1 MVHSGVNKI
10 DGQAL
15 VLGKPV
21 FTDDLDR
28 FPDTLTV
35 KLLRS
40 PHAHALIRSIDTG
53 RAKNLEGVV
62 SVYTYEDVPRL
73 RYTISGESYP
83 ELSPY
88 DRLLLDQRVR
98 YVGDPVAIVAAE
110 TEKAACLA
118 LKAIQVEYDRLP
130 ALLDPMEAE
139 GSEIVIH
146 PEERNFM
153 PDDFMG
159 LEQEN
164 NVVGRYSLSKGDL
177 LSALRESDLVIEN
190 RYHTQ
195 PQSHCM
201 METYRAFC
209 YLDEAQRL
217 VFTSSTQ
224 SVHHARRQISK
235 ALGVPLSKIRVVKPK
250 IGGGFGG
257 KNIALIEPYVGF
269 VSLMTGR
276 PSKLVFTREETFT
289 SSSSRHEFFFR
300 IRLGATKSGVLK
312 AVEIEALNNTGAYG
326 EDGPAVLLVSAG
338 NMLPLYNKAEAIS
351 FQGKTVYTNL
361 LPAGA
366 MRGYGATQS
375 TFAMES
381 AVSELASKLGIDPTE
396 FRLKNL
402 VAVGDTGGIL
412 GLTIQSCSLAE
423 CIRRGKELIG
433 WDEKYPRREI
443 APARIRAVGMA
454 VACHG
459 SGVSGVGIA
468 SVTLTLEEDGSY
480 LLLTGSADLGTG
492 SDTILTQITAEAMKT
507 TLDNVTVRSG
517 STDYPYDTGAFASCT
532 TYVTG
537 NAAVDAAGALTVK
550 LLKSAVE
557 KFKKEPGEL
566 TLGPD
571 RVFVTDCPEDYV
583 LLKTL
588 GIESTFGAHEI
599 LSVTRTHQCGVSPPP
614 FGAGFAEIEVDTETG
629 KVELIQFVAVMDCGT
644 PINPKLA
651 RVQAEGG
658 LAQGIGLA
666 LYEEVHRASTGRLM
680 SDSFLQYKIPARK
693 DIRKVTVEFAESF
706 EPTGPF
712 GAKSIGEIVV
722 HTPAPAIA
730 GAVYNA
736 VGVSVR
742 DLPITPE
749 KLLRAMKERTEV
761 REA

>member
-1 MVHSGVNKI
+1 MVYSSVNKV

-40 PHAHALIRSIDTG
+40 PHAHALIRKIDTG
-53 RAKNLEGVV
+53 RAKHMEGVV
-62 SVYTYEDVPRL
+62 GVYTYEDVPQL

-88 DRLLLDQRVR
+88 DRLLLDRRVR

-110 TEKAACLA
+110 NEKAARLA
-118 LKAIQVEYDRLP
+118 LKAIQVEYEILP
-130 ALLDPMEAE
+130 ALLDPLAAE
-139 GSEIVIH
+139 DNEIIVH
-146 PEERNFM
+146 PEDKNFM
-153 PDDFMG
+153 PDDFLG
-159 LEQEN
+159 LDQEHN
-164 NVVGRYSLSKGDL
+164 IVGRYSVEKGNL
-177 LSALRESDLVIEN
+177 PEALRESELVIE
-190 RYHTQ
+190 RCYHTQ
-195 PQSHCM
+195 PQAHCM

-235 ALGVPLSKIRVVKPK
+235 SLGVPLGKIRVVKPK

-276 PSKLVFTREETFT
+276 PSKLVFTRKETFT
-289 SSSSRHEFFFR
+289 SSNSRHEFFFR

-312 AVEIEALNNTGAYG
+312 AVDIEALNNTGAYG

-351 FQGKTVYTNL
+351 YQGKTAYTNL

-381 AVSELASKLGIDPTE
+381 AVNELASRLGMDPTE

-402 VAVGDTGGIL
+402 VTVGDTGGIL

-433 WDEKYPRREI
+433 WNEKYPRREI
-443 APARIRAVGMA
+443 APGRIRSVGMA

-459 SGVSGVGIA
+459 SGVSGVGMA

-492 SDTILTQITAEAMKT
+492 SDTILTQIAAEAMKT
-507 TLDNVTVRSG
+507 TLDHVTVRSG

-537 NAAVDAAGALTVK
+537 NAVVDAAETLTCK
-550 LLKSAVE
+550 LLKAAGKKLE
-557 KFKKEPGEL
+557 KDPGEL
-566 TLGPD
+566 ALGSD
-571 RVFVTDCPEDYV
+571 RVFAADHPEDYV

-599 LSVTRTHQCGVSPPP
+599 LSATETHRCSVSPPP
-614 FGAGFAEIEVDTETG
+614 FGAGFAEVELDTETG
-629 KVELIQFVAVMDCGT
+629 KVELIQFVAVMDCGK

-666 LYEEVHRASTGRLM
+666 LYEEVHRASNGRLVT
-680 SDSFLQYKIPARK
+680 DSFLQYKIPTRK

-736 VGVSVR
+736 VGVSIR

-749 KLLRAMKERTEV
+749 KLLRAMAEH
-761 REA
+761 